1 MDFVKMEGL
10 GNDFVVVDGP
20 IELSPDDIQHLCDRR
35 RGIGADGV
43 LEVTSL
49 TDGTAVRMRYW
60 NADGSAAEMCG
71 NGLRCVARY
80 AFDSGLV
87 TESSFIVETQVG
99 RNGADVRA
107 DGTVRVQLGTFG
119 VGDELHIDG
128 RSFHCASVGNPHAVT
143 FVDAASTELV
153 RSVGPAVEH
162 DQHFPDGTNV
172 EFVTVRGDALEMRV
186 WERGVGETQ
195 ACGTGAAAVAAVAH
209 SLGASGTTTS
219 VDLLG
224 GRLEVELIGDQAWI
238 TGPATYVFS
247 GSLSRAGDGSAV
259 PAS

>member
-10 GNDFVVVDGP
+10 GNDFIVVDGP
-20 IELSPDDIQHLCDRR
+20 VEFSPADIQRLCDRR

-43 LEVTSL
+43 LEVTPL
-49 TDGTAVRMRYW
+49 EHDGASVRMRYW

-80 AFDSGLV
+80 AYDRGLV
-87 TESSFIVETQVG
+87 PGSSFVVETPVG
-99 RNGADVRA
+99 RNGADVG
-107 DGTVRVQLGTFG
+107 DNGTVRVQLGGFT
-119 VGDELHIDG
+119 VGEELAIDG
-128 RSFHCASVGNPHAVT
+128 RRFHRASVGNPHAVT
-143 FVDAASTELV
+143 FVDEAPTELV
-153 RSVGPAVEH
+153 HSVGAAVEI
-162 DQHFPDGTNV
+162 DPAFPDGTNV
-172 EFVTVRGDALEMRV
+172 EFVTVRPDGLAMRV

-209 SLGASGTTTS
+209 SVGAGGAVTS

-247 GSLSRAGDGSAV
+247 GTV
-259 PAS
+259 PDA